1 MAGPRSVIKGYQI
14 VHNVMRFSGKGCT
27 VVNYDSVFAY
37 RRISSSLSL
46 SLSLSA
52 NFVIRPLDSFPHHIP
67 IHVFPIAPGT
77 EFLICI
83 VFVCNWQ

>member
-46 SLSLSA
+46 SLSLSLQ
-52 NFVIRPLDSFPHHIP
+52 IS
-67 IHVFPIAPGT
+67 
-77 EFLICI
+77 
-83 VFVCNWQ
+83 